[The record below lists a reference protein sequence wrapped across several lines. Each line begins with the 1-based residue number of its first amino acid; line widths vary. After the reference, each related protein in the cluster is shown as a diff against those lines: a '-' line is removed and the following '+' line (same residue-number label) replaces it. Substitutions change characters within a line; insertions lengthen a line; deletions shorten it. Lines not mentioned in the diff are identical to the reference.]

1 MSVSTRSSA
10 GNESDAS
17 RNERAGPAPDPRP
30 RGEPA
35 LHAPI
40 LTGDLGATTMAEVRR
55 LKGVRPYAIDPGE
68 AERLWRLSEQ
78 LLGLDERRSRE
89 LRRS

>member
-1 MSVSTRSSA
+1 
-10 GNESDAS
+10 
-17 RNERAGPAPDPRP
+17 
-30 RGEPA
+30 
-35 LHAPI
+35 
-40 LTGDLGATTMAEVRR
+40 MAEVRR